1 MSGSLIYKL
10 FAWLPIAL
18 LICGHVVA
26 QPDNPL
32 VQDGRR
38 IDEMKR
44 MVNEFI
50 VQAQEL
56 ERQGDRAGAIVLKNK
71 AMGLMKSLR
80 SMSQAQTRPPSTD
93 SIKEPT
99 EVPALTRAQA
109 VVRLNDC
116 IMLLNLLNEKELGRR
131 IRIVMNG
138 IATKDEI
145 QEILEYNKQQ
155 EQPQNPVAPTVSQ
168 TEQKTASPKPK
179 PFPKPTEEQ
188 VQNQLVALTTSM
200 NALLDANQP
209 EEAKLLAQSI
219 MMRRTAL
226 QASKTTWDYPG
237 DYSFN
242 KEIELLNLAGKR
254 LFENGNM
261 IQSKIILELA
271 NNLDREKR
279 ARQTAAKSTTTKTD
293 DVVKQNQL
301 ITRLYQ
307 KFEQSEQQRLKLQ
320 NEMRGL
326 RRSNQQLHKE
336 IEQLKTKDKQ

>member
-38 IDEMKR
+38 VDEMKR

-50 VQAQEL
+50 NQAQEL

-80 SMSQAQTRPPSTD
+80 SMNQAKTRPPSTD
-93 SIKEPT
+93 SNKEPT
-99 EVPALTRAQA
+99 EVPTVTRAQA
-109 VVRLNDC
+109 VVTLNDC
-116 IMLLNLLNEKELGRR
+116 ITMLNLLNEKELGRR

-138 IATKDEI
+138 IATNDEI
-145 QEILEYNKQQ
+145 QEILDYAKQQ
-155 EQPQNPVAPTVSQ
+155 KPQDNSAAPTDSQ
-168 TEQKTASPKPK
+168 TEQTTAVPKPT
-179 PFPKPTEEQ
+179 PLAKPTEEQ

-200 NALLDANQP
+200 NALLDADQA
-209 EEAKLLAQSI
+209 EEAKLLARSI

-226 QASKTTWDYPG
+226 QASETTWDYPA
-237 DYSFN
+237 DYSSN
-242 KEIELLNLAGKR
+242 KEIELLRLAGKR
-254 LFENGNM
+254 LFENGDL
-261 IQSKIILELA
+261 IQSKVILELA
-271 NNLDREKR
+271 NELDRQKR
-279 ARQTAAKSTTTKTD
+279 ALQAAAKSTTTKTE
-293 DVVKQNQL
+293 DVDKQNQL

-307 KFEQSEQQRLKLQ
+307 KFEQSEQQRLQFQ
-320 NEMRGL
+320 NEIRGL
-326 RRSNQQLHKE
+326 RRLNQQLNTE
-336 IEQLKTKDKQ
+336 IEKLRTKDKQ